1 MCLARFGSPA
11 TACVDQAEDLSPQ
24 SSPFRDAWIGKNVR
38 NKRVSDRVLF
48 PSPAP
53 AFAALTISP
62 ARRPAPI
69 RSSAAGRSA
78 PPLRARGRRRA
89 ATTVPASN
97 PPCGLMQI
105 NRAAIAASG
114 CDKVDAEETDVKAA
128 YITHPS
134 FMRHEMGAHH
144 PE

>member
-53 AFAALTISP
+53 LSSSLQADPSSKQAPFLRPCVEVCAGVRTENRGDITIGSDQHALTFAQTISAVEVLP
-62 ARRPAPI
+62 LISQLAVRADVMNAQS
-69 RSSAAGRSA
+69 RSRS
-78 PPLRARGRRRA
+78 
-89 ATTVPASN
+89 
-97 PPCGLMQI
+97 
-105 NRAAIAASG
+105 
-114 CDKVDAEETDVKAA
+114 
-128 YITHPS
+128 
-134 FMRHEMGAHH
+134 
-144 PE
+144 

>member
-53 AFAALTISP
+53 AHFRIPLRVRVPLARAADNGFRGAPQWPYLTSCLLRTMP
-62 ARRPAPI
+62 ARVV
-69 RSSAAGRSA
+69 AAA
-78 PPLRARGRRRA
+78 RRRSGFR
-89 ATTVPASN
+89 TGNERKDRV
-97 PPCGLMQI
+97 GL
-105 NRAAIAASG
+105 A
-114 CDKVDAEETDVKAA
+114 
-128 YITHPS
+128 
-134 FMRHEMGAHH
+134 
-144 PE
+144 

>member
-53 AFAALTISP
+53 LQLSRYFQLSALTAGAEWYE
-62 ARRPAPI
+62 ARETGCACSDGVDGDGRWRYKFALVSA
-69 RSSAAGRSA
+69 RSRCWLAAGGQPTSR
-78 PPLRARGRRRA
+78 
-89 ATTVPASN
+89 
-97 PPCGLMQI
+97 
-105 NRAAIAASG
+105 
-114 CDKVDAEETDVKAA
+114 
-128 YITHPS
+128 
-134 FMRHEMGAHH
+134 
-144 PE
+144 